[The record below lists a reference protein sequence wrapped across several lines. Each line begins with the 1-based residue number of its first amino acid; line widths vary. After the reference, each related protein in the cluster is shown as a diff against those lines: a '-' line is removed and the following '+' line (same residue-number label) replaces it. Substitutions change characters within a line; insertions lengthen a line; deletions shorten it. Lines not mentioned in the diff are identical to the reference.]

1 MVRHVSA
8 GSGEEV
14 SYTEQM
20 ADIATMLAAD
30 GYNLAVEEHGQ
41 RVALTVSPG
50 PDACEDC
57 LVPKDVFRGI
67 AANQLGIEGD
77 LIDITYPVDLPGH
90 AGGHGPEAGH

>member
-1 MVRHVSA
+1 
-8 GSGEEV
+8 V
-14 SYTEQM
+14 SYTERM

-30 GYNLAVEEHGQ
+30 GYNLAVEEHGH

-50 PDACEDC
+50 PDACADC

-90 AGGHGPEAGH
+90 ESRAGH

>member
-1 MVRHVSA
+1 MN
-8 GSGEEV
+8 
-14 SYTEQM
+14 YTERM

-77 LIDITYPVDLPGH
+77 LIDITYPVDLPGY
-90 AGGHGPEAGH
+90 AGGHEPKAGH